1 VTLNVER
8 VFPNLTFTRPVG
20 MLQAPNDA
28 TRWFVIGKPGVIH
41 VFDNQ
46 PNVQSP
52 QEFLNITQRVSESAN
67 DELGLLGLAFHP
79 DWPANRRFY
88 VFYSGG
94 NPLSSFVSEFM
105 ADASGTAGDPNSE
118 RQLIR
123 IQKPGGQSNHNGG
136 NIAFGPDGFLYIGVG
151 DGGGGNDQHGAIGNG
166 QLRSTLHGKIL
177 RIDVNTSNPVATPY
191 LIPSSNPFASV
202 TTLCRD
208 NGNSPSNMDCPE
220 IYAMGF
226 RNPWRWSFDKQT
238 GDLFVGDV
246 GQSAREEVDRV
257 VLGGNYGW
265 RCFEGTRNTGMACGS
280 EPNLLPPI
288 AEYDRSFGQSITGG
302 YVYRGKAFPQLVG
315 RYVFGDFIFGNIWSI
330 AADTQPTLDLVS
342 ANVQPF
348 DSDLAISSF
357 AEDSDGEL
365 YVVHYGNNVNP
376 DGALYRLTVSGGP

>member
-1 VTLNVER
+1 
-8 VFPNLTFTRPVG
+8 